1 MIVRQQVQLM
11 EMYKLT
17 EDSYT
22 GGGGFADGNYLF
34 SYGREMDF
42 PQRQEMAYYTNY
54 ISSIIDAQTEP
65 CFVKDPQRE
74 FNDNGIIESFLDDAD
89 NNGTNLTSIIK
100 HATTYT
106 NLIGNSF
113 IVMDNFAQ
121 EEIPENLK
129 AVIDDRKFPY
139 IYTKECVDVYEYE
152 TDIFGKLL
160 EITFFYG
167 MYKPS
172 DYNEDVYLYKRFTPE
187 EIEYFWLEKVKDD
200 ETGKL
205 VETHRTVSLTSHTLG
220 VVPVVYY
227 NSDVLPVPPKFY
239 SMASLAR
246 AIYNTASEIQDLQR
260 SQSFSILLI
269 PSTRGDAEP
278 DDNIVISSHN
288 ALFYSSDATHAPSYI
303 SPDSNIMKTNQDT
316 MDKQINL
323 LIQQADVLGSTAMAN
338 GNGQQSGIAYSYRF
352 FGKQQKLRESSNI
365 ANYLETKIIE
375 LLGIFLGTQFEYKVQ
390 YPDSFAPTF
399 AENKDKL
406 VALEGVA
413 NMDISDTVTSMVY
426 GDITSIVGEIMQWDD
441 EQLNSALDSITE
453 VQVVV

>member
-1 MIVRQQVQLM
+1 MLVRQQITQM

-17 EDSYT
+17 EDAYT
-22 GGGGFADGNYLF
+22 GGGGFGDGGYLF

-42 PQRQEMAYYTNY
+42 PQRQKMSYYTNY
-54 ISSIIDAQTEP
+54 IAPIIDAQTEP
-65 CFVKDPQRE
+65 VFVTEPQRE
-74 FNDNGIIESFLDDAD
+74 YNDNPIIDGFINNAD
-89 NNGTNLTSIIK
+89 NNGSSLTSIIK
-100 HATTYT
+100 HSTTYT
-106 NLIGNSF
+106 NLLGNSF
-113 IVMDNFAQ
+113 IVMDNFSQ
-121 EEIPENLK
+121 DEIPENLQ
-129 AVIDDRKFPY
+129 AVIDDRKYPY
-139 IYTKECVDVYEYE
+139 IYSKECVDVYEYE

-160 EITFFYG
+160 QITFFYG

-172 DYNEDVYLYKRFTPE
+172 DYEEEVYLYKRFTAE
-187 EIEYFWLEKVKDD
+187 EIEYFWIEKVKNDD
-200 ETGKL
+200 GK
-205 VETHRTVSLTSHTLG
+205 VVDTHRTVSLTSHTLG

-227 NSDVLPVPPKFY
+227 NPDILPVPPKFY

-269 PSTRGDAEP
+269 PSTHTSGEP
-278 DDNIVISSHN
+278 DDTIVVSNHN
-288 ALFYSSDATHAPSYI
+288 ALFYDSDATHAPSYI

-338 GNGQQSGIAYSYRF
+338 GNGNQSGIAYSYRF

-365 ANYLETKIIE
+365 ATYLETKLIE
-375 LLGIFLGTQFEYKVQ
+375 LLGKFMGVEYEYSVT

-413 NMDISDTVTSMVY
+413 NMNISDTVTSMVY

-441 EQLNSALDSITE
+441 EQLNDALESITE
-453 VQVVV
+453 VQEIV